1 MRHCDEAR
9 LIALA
14 AEDATPEPAEAE
26 HLAGCARCRADLA
39 VVRLARDGLARGE
52 RLEAPPE
59 RVWSAIAADISDDPA
74 ADPAAEPDH
83 SADGRAP
90 RVGRWRRLVPLAV
103 AAAVGALAGAAV
115 TAALSW
121 SPQPRAPLAQDI
133 AAARLAGP
141 AATGS
146 VRVVSQD
153 DERFLHVEADGLAA
167 GPGYFEVW
175 LLDAEGKRMYA
186 LGVLTPGADTRLA
199 IPAGLPLEEFAVVDV
214 SLQAFNGDPAH
225 SKNSVLRGTL
235 SL

>member
-26 HLAGCARCRADLA
+26 HLAECARCRADLA
-39 VVRLARDGLARGE
+39 VVRIARDGLARGE
-52 RLEAPPE
+52 RLEVPPE
-59 RVWSAIAADISDDPA
+59 RVWSAIAADIAADIADDPA
-74 ADPAAEPDH
+74 AESDH
-83 SADGRAP
+83 SADERAP
-90 RVGRWRRLVPLAV
+90 QVGRWRRLVPLAV
-103 AAAVGALAGAAV
+103 AAAVGALVGAAV

-121 SPQPRAPLAQDI
+121 SPRPPDAQAI

-153 DERFLHVEADGLAA
+153 DRRFLHVKAEGLAP
-167 GPGYFEVW
+167 GSGYFEVW

-186 LGVLTPGADTRLA
+186 LGVLTPGVDTRLA

-235 SL
+235 TL